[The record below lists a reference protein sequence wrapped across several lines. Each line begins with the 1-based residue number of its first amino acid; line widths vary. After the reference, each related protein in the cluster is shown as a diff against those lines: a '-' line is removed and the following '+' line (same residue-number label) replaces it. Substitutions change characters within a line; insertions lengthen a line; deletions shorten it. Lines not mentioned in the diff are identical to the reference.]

1 MHYFFDESGNWS
13 GYEKKRL
20 VLGGLIVPNIDLLN
34 RLFAEFSLLRST
46 HGLSYLHAAEMSDA
60 AREEIYHIIVGCLA
74 KGARAILRI
83 YPCRTLFR
91 STRMTFEEVY
101 MDLAASL
108 VGLLIM
114 GDDEPSIFY
123 DMKFHYAYPLKII
136 DAIRYNKPYYYHRIM
151 AALTL
156 KEDELARNKARII
169 AKIDTI
175 KHGSTINLDW
185 YMAEL
190 ANNEKKAV
198 TDYLWSEL
206 VLQVQ
211 GKEQARELFRAQI
224 LSNLKSMT
232 SQLKTLDSHPVLK
245 IDYLA
250 KDNENAGIEMIDFL
264 NNLVYRYGSTP
275 HSAASSTVKKI
286 YSLMTVQETRA

>member
-13 GYEKKRL
+13 GYEKNRL
-20 VLGGLIVPNIDLLN
+20 VLGGLIVPNVDLLN
-34 RLFAEFSLLRST
+34 RLFAEFSLLRAS

-60 AREEIYHIIVGCLA
+60 AREDTYHIIAGCLA

-83 YPCRTLFR
+83 YPRRTLFR

-108 VGLLIM
+108 VSLLIM

-123 DMKFHYAYPLKII
+123 DMKFHYAYPLNII
-136 DAIRYNKPYYYHRIM
+136 DEIRDNKPYYYHRIM

-156 KEDELARNKARII
+156 KEEELARNKARIL
-169 AKIDTI
+169 AKIGKI
-175 KHGSTINLDW
+175 KHGPTNNLDW

-190 ANNEKKAV
+190 AQNEKKAV

-250 KDNENAGIEMIDFL
+250 KDNENAGIEMIDIL
-264 NNLVYRYGSTP
+264 NNLVYHYGSTP
-275 HSAASSTVKKI
+275 HPAASSTVKKI